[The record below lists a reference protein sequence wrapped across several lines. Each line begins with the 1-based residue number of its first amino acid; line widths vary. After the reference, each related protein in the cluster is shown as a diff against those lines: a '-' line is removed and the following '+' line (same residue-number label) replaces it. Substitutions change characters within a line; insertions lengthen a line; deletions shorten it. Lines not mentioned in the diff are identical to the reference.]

1 MNTNIHALHEV
12 KLETAITINF
22 VTQTQ
27 HEPSKMS
34 GTKCLENLYDDA
46 QASKVQNIKT
56 WNAHVILNA
65 GGVYGVD
72 GNDGPD
78 ETSSTYARRKQ
89 NCTKK
94 NLTKYDSLSFER
106 FN

>member
-1 MNTNIHALHEV
+1 MNTNIQALHEV

-46 QASKVQNIKT
+46 QASKV
-56 WNAHVILNA
+56 
-65 GGVYGVD
+65 
-72 GNDGPD
+72 
-78 ETSSTYARRKQ
+78 
-89 NCTKK
+89 
-94 NLTKYDSLSFER
+94 
-106 FN
+106 